1 MDTIFNM
8 LKLKFVTVFLN
19 FPTQNIV
26 QIEGN
31 TSTTM

>member
-19 FPTQNIV
+19 SPTQNIV

-31 TSTTM
+31 TITTM